1 MLQLDLLWKIRGM
14 CALIVVFKKQTVLCE
29 WSYTCLSCC
38 LWGLLGQPPFSFW
51 RDFNLLSLSLFVI
64 LPLTGEIQW
73 SYCSLQADLHSDAVA
88 AD

>member
-1 MLQLDLLWKIRGM
+1 MLQLDLLRKIRGM
-14 CALIVVFKKQTVLCE
+14 CTLTIVFKKQTVLCE
-29 WSYTCLSCC
+29 WSNTDLSCR
-38 LWGLLGQPPFSFW
+38 LWGLPGQPPFRFW

-64 LPLTGEIQW
+64 LPLLGEIQW